1 MHDSVRRLGA
11 EEGCRRRGAHCH
23 LWQHGCTC
31 IGRESAWHRK
41 LVCRPVWLQHAGICS
56 CWQITMMTFA
66 AGLLQP
72 GVPAL
77 SPAAVQAARPRSSLY
92 VCASGAE
99 RCRDRQHWGR
109 SQWARLQHERHGQ
122 PQRAMHTWPT
132 AGLAACQAEGVGRTA
147 NSATGQAARACSL
160 QRRLL
165 LLLPGLT
172 VLQHQPAPAYADG
185 GLSRYVKK
193 RR

>member
-1 MHDSVRRLGA
+1 
-11 EEGCRRRGAHCH
+11 
-23 LWQHGCTC
+23 
-31 IGRESAWHRK
+31 
-41 LVCRPVWLQHAGICS
+41 
-56 CWQITMMTFA
+56 MTSA

-92 VCASGAE
+92 VCASGAVK
-99 RCRDRQHWGR
+99 CRDRQHWGR
-109 SQWARLQHERHGQ
+109 SQWARLQHEQHGQ
-122 PQRAMHTWPT
+122 PHRALHSWHT
-132 AGLAACQAEGVGRTA
+132 AG
-147 NSATGQAARACSL
+147 SATCDAGSVVGTTNSPEGQAARACSL

-165 LLLPGLT
+165 LLLPGLM

-185 GLSRYVKK
+185 GLSRYIKK